1 MFQKLKNYFYHF
13 PKAILANFIYGF
25 PSRKLFVIGITGTKG
40 KTSVAHQIQ
49 HLLKTNNK
57 KSTLISTISAPGLH
71 VTTPSSLALQK
82 LIKQAVDSRKKY
94 LVLEVTSHAL
104 DQYRIWGIKFN
115 LAIFTQIT
123 RDHLY
128 YHQTLSQ
135 YRQAKAKLIR
145 QAKFSLFNSQ
155 DLSLKFLEIFAKKY
169 KRPYQIYQTQDQNFV
184 KQNQSAVKAIAK
196 KIGFNN
202 QTALQ
207 AIKTFT
213 GIPGRVELVYNK
225 EFKVYIDFAHT
236 SHSLEA
242 VLKYLRP
249 QTKKRL
255 IAVFGCAGER
265 DHTRRKMG
273 FVAGKLADFII
284 ITAEDPRTESAKKIC
299 QEIAQWAKKAGA
311 KQIKDFLIIPDRQQ
325 AINHAISLAKP
336 GDVIGLFGKGHEK
349 SMCFGKIEQ
358 PWSEHEAFKKA
369 LKSTQK

>member
-40 KTSVAHQIQ
+40 KTSVAHRIQ
-49 HLLKTNNK
+49 HLLKTNNQ
-57 KSTLISTISAPGLH
+57 KSILISTISAPGLH

-104 DQYRIWGIKFN
+104 DQYRIWGIKFD

-155 DLSLKFLEIFAKKY
+155 DPSLKFLKTFAEKY
-169 KRPYQIYQTQDQNFV
+169 KHPYQIYQTQAQNFV

-196 KIGFNN
+196 KINSKPYP
-202 QTALQ
+202 L
-207 AIKTFT
+207 
-213 GIPGRVELVYNK
+213 
-225 EFKVYIDFAHT
+225 
-236 SHSLEA
+236 
-242 VLKYLRP
+242 
-249 QTKKRL
+249 
-255 IAVFGCAGER
+255 
-265 DHTRRKMG
+265 
-273 FVAGKLADFII
+273 
-284 ITAEDPRTESAKKIC
+284 
-299 QEIAQWAKKAGA
+299 
-311 KQIKDFLIIPDRQQ
+311 
-325 AINHAISLAKP
+325 AISYK
-336 GDVIGLFGKGHEK
+336 
-349 SMCFGKIEQ
+349 
-358 PWSEHEAFKKA
+358 
-369 LKSTQK
+369 TT

>member
-1 MFQKLKNYFYHF
+1 MFQKLKNYFYHL

-40 KTSVAHQIQ
+40 KTSVAHQIH
-49 HLLKTNNK
+49 HLLKTHNK

-82 LIKQAVDSRKKY
+82 LIKKAVDSRKKY

-104 DQYRIWGIKFN
+104 DQYRIWGIKFD

-145 QAKFSLFNSQ
+145 QAKLSFFNSQ
-155 DLSLKFLEIFAKKY
+155 DLSLKFLETFAKKY
-169 KRPYQIYQTQDQNFV
+169 KCPYEIYQTQDQNFV
-184 KQNQSAVKAIAK
+184 KQNQSAVKTIAK
-196 KIGFNN
+196 KIGLNN
-202 QTALQ
+202 QTTLQ

-213 GIPGRVELVYNK
+213 GIPGRIELVYNK

-242 VLKYLRP
+242 ALKYLRP

-265 DHTRRKMG
+265 DHDRRKMG

-284 ITAEDPRTESAKKIC
+284 ITAEDPRTESVKKIC
-299 QEIAQWAKKAGA
+299 EEVAQSAKKAGA
-311 KQIKDFLIIPDRQQ
+311 KQIKNFLIIPDRQQ
-325 AINHAISLAKP
+325 AINHAISIAKP

-349 SMCFGKIEQ
+349 SMCFGKTEQ

-369 LKSTQK
+369 LKSTLK